1 MYNRYN
7 RGNMIIT
14 KAVTYICNVAYMCK
28 GGWSGGKFPHLRGAS
43 PPQRFSTSLIRDV
56 TQKKIFSLP
65 YSPLSE
71 KIFLPALFPPLKNF
85 FCSLPYSPTWKFDF
99 FPALFPPHQKLF
111 GQFPAHITPHFP
123 THIPYLRNQNSYLPP
138 IFSISPPTSPSWI
151 FFVVPYAYPPPENF
165 RKM

>member
-1 MYNRYN
+1 MKNQTCRQQS
-7 RGNMIIT
+7 G
-14 KAVTYICNVAYMCK
+14 VGAYLCK
-28 GGWSGGKFPHLRGAS
+28 GGGRGVKFPHLRGAS

-71 KIFLPALFPPLKNF
+71 KFFLPALFPPLKKF